1 MACTTGSSTKLNQFL
16 CIYFGRFKDVK
27 NSFLFFSFSLILGL
41 LFMVLFNIGLV
52 SFALIVA
59 GFLQIVAL
67 LSIFVGLPPVE
78 VRFNSS
84 FSNFIFIMA
93 FYNVK
98 EILQLDGGALEY
110 KWGLCNKVYYIIK
123 VNLFFF
129 YSASIRYHI
138 YYCG

>member
-1 MACTTGSSTKLNQFL
+1 
-16 CIYFGRFKDVK
+16 
-27 NSFLFFSFSLILGL
+27 
-41 LFMVLFNIGLV
+41 MVLFNIGLV

-98 EILQLDGGALEY
+98 EIL
-110 KWGLCNKVYYIIK
+110 
-123 VNLFFF
+123 
-129 YSASIRYHI
+129 
-138 YYCG
+138 